1 MTPPT
6 AAASGAGPLPR
17 VRRKF
22 HVVLHLLAAGLLAGA
37 AVAVSALPEIAT
49 HWWRLQT
56 PLLAAAGVLALM
68 AAVPPQSRP
77 ARFSRRVCVLA
88 SAAILGLATS
98 EAFFRV
104 VRFDFRRQAAAL
116 ERTPPF
122 YRKPALPCGTVFFRR
137 QGPLEWTGQPIR
149 DVLRTLHLEAGAY
162 ADEPPVRVHYDAF
175 GFRNHPRPEVWEIA
189 VAGDS
194 FTELGHLPDEDLF
207 TTRLAARLG
216 CRVLNLGASNTGP
229 LTHLTYL
236 AEFGR
241 SPATREAVI
250 VFYEGND
257 WADLAYESAAEQ
269 RFRATGRRPTREIRP
284 QTSFLRALGEW
295 VRTGPRP
302 APPVPL
308 PVDAWLLV
316 RTGRVAVTL
325 GPPPPTWE
333 DLPPTTRAACEDF
346 LSRFADWARARAV
359 RPWLAFMPVK
369 QRVWHGLLEFSPAA
383 TPEMQRWQPTDAP
396 TVLAAACARHHIR
409 FVDLTPALQ
418 ADTRT
423 HGEPGFNL
431 LYDTHLNAR
440 GARVVA
446 EALARALGEPAS
458 GSAAAR

>member
-1 MTPPT
+1 MTPPS
-6 AAASGAGPLPR
+6 AAAPGPVPPP
-17 VRRKF
+17 VSRKF
-22 HVVLHLLAAGLLAGA
+22 HVTLHLLASGLLTGA
-37 AVAVSALPEIAT
+37 AVAVGTLLEVAA

-56 PLLAAAGVLALM
+56 PLLAAAGMLAL
-68 AAVPPQSRP
+68 AAALPPQSGL

-88 SAAILGLATS
+88 SALILSLAAI
-98 EAFFRV
+98 EAFFRG

-137 QGPLEWTGQPIR
+137 QGPLEWTGQPLR
-149 DVLRTLHLEAGAY
+149 SVLRALHLEADAY
-162 ADEPPVRVHYDAF
+162 ADEPPVRVRYDAF
-175 GFRNHPRPEVWEIA
+175 GFRNHPRPEAWEIA

-194 FTELGHLPDEDLF
+194 FTELGHLPHEDLF

-216 CRVLNLGASNTGP
+216 GRVLNLGASNTGP
-229 LTHLTYL
+229 LMHLTYL

-241 SPATREAVI
+241 SPATREAMI

-295 VRTGPRP
+295 MRAEPRP
-302 APPVPL
+302 APPAPL
-308 PVDAWLLV
+308 PVEAWLLV

-325 GPPPPTWE
+325 GPPPPAWG
-333 DLPPTTRAACEDF
+333 DLPPATRAACEDF
-346 LSRFADWARARAV
+346 LRRFAEWARAHAI

-383 TPEMQRWQPTDAP
+383 TPEMLRWQPTDAP
-396 TVLAAACARHHIR
+396 AALAEACARYRIR

-418 ADTRT
+418 ADTRA
-423 HGEPGFNL
+423 HGEPVFNT

-446 EALARALGEPAS
+446 EALARAFEEPAA
-458 GSAAAR
+458 GPAAAP